1 MTETP
6 IERKEHDH
14 SVVEELLNERRQLW
28 SLYTALGNLRPFT
41 ADQSLKTRLREFCQV
56 LVDYISLGHF
66 EMYPRLTDVP
76 ERRARVQALANT
88 LYPKFMEATDA
99 AIEFNDQYEPLA
111 DSALVAT
118 LEPDLST
125 LGEALTTRFELEDQL
140 ISAMAD

>member
-6 IERKEHDH
+6 IERKQHDH
-14 SVVEELLNERRQLW
+14 RVVEELLNERQQLW
-28 SLYTALGNLRPFT
+28 SLYTALYTLRPFT
-41 ADQSLKTRLREFCQV
+41 ACQPLETRLREFCQV

-99 AIEFNDQYEPLA
+99 AIEFNDKYESLTG
-111 DSALVAT
+111 STLGGV
-118 LEPDLST
+118 LEPDLSS
-125 LGEALTTRFELEDQL
+125 LGSALTARFELEDQL
-140 ISAMAD
+140 IAAMAD

>member
-6 IERKEHDH
+6 IERKQHDH
-14 SVVEELLNERRQLW
+14 RVVEELLNERQQLW
-28 SLYTALGNLRPFT
+28 SLYTALDTLRPFT
-41 ADQSLKTRLREFCQV
+41 AGQPLATRLREFCQV

-99 AIEFNDQYEPLA
+99 AIEFNDKYESLTGTTLG
-111 DSALVAT
+111 SV
-118 LEPDLST
+118 LEPDLSS
-125 LGEALTTRFELEDQL
+125 LGSALTARFELEDQL
-140 ISAMAD
+140 IAAMAD

>member
-6 IERKEHDH
+6 IERKAHDH
-14 SVVEELLNERRQLW
+14 RVVEELLDERQQLW
-28 SLYTALGNLRPFT
+28 SLYGALGTLRPFSPG
-41 ADQSLKTRLREFCQV
+41 QPLETRLREFCQV

-99 AIEFNDQYEPLA
+99 AIEFNDRYESLTG
-111 DSALVAT
+111 SALSDR
-118 LEPDLST
+118 LEADLPS
-125 LGEALTTRFELEDQL
+125 LGAALTARFGLEDQL
-140 ISAMAD
+140 IAAMAD

>member
-6 IERKEHDH
+6 IERKQHDH
-14 SVVEELLNERRQLW
+14 RVVEELLNERQQLW
-28 SLYTALGNLRPFT
+28 SLYTALDTLRPFT
-41 ADQSLKTRLREFCQV
+41 ACQPLETRLREFCQV

-99 AIEFNDQYEPLA
+99 AIEFNDKYESLTGTTLG
-111 DSALVAT
+111 SL
-118 LEPDLST
+118 LEPDLSS
-125 LGEALTTRFELEDQL
+125 LGSALTARFELEDQL
-140 ISAMAD
+140 IAAMAD

>member
-6 IERKEHDH
+6 IELKQHDH
-14 SVVEELLNERRQLW
+14 RVVEELLNERQQLW
-28 SLYTALGNLRPFT
+28 SLYTALDTLRPFT
-41 ADQSLKTRLREFCQV
+41 AGQPLETRLREFCQV

-99 AIEFNDQYEPLA
+99 AIEFNDKYESLTGTTLG
-111 DSALVAT
+111 SM
-118 LEPDLST
+118 LEPDLSS
-125 LGEALTTRFELEDQL
+125 LGSALTARFELEDQL
-140 ISAMAD
+140 IAAMAD

>member
-6 IERKEHDH
+6 LERQAHDH
-14 SVVEELLNERRQLW
+14 RVVEELLNERQQLW
-28 SLYTALGNLRPFT
+28 SLFNTLGTLRPFT
-41 ADQSLKTRLREFCQV
+41 AGQPLETRLREFCQV

-99 AIEFNDQYEPLA
+99 AIEFNDKYESLTGA
-111 DSALVAT
+111 TLGET
-118 LEPDLST
+118 LEPDLSL
-125 LGEALTTRFELEDQL
+125 LGSALTARFELEDQL
-140 ISAMAD
+140 IAAMAD

>member
-6 IERKEHDH
+6 IERKAHDH
-14 SVVEELLNERRQLW
+14 RVVEELMNERQQLW
-28 SLYTALGNLRPFT
+28 SLYGALGTQRPYS
-41 ADQSLKTRLREFCQV
+41 ACQPLETRLREFCQV

-99 AIEFNDQYEPLA
+99 AIEFNDRYESLTG
-111 DSALVAT
+111 SALSHR
-118 LEPDLST
+118 LETDLEL
-125 LGEALTTRFELEDQL
+125 LGAALTARFELEDQL
-140 ISAMAD
+140 IAAMAD

>member
-6 IERKEHDH
+6 LERQAHDH
-14 SVVEELLNERRQLW
+14 RVVEELLNERQQLW
-28 SLYTALGNLRPFT
+28 SLYNTLGTLRPFT
-41 ADQSLKTRLREFCQV
+41 AGQPLEIRLREFCQV

-99 AIEFNDQYEPLA
+99 AIEFNDKYESLTGA
-111 DSALVAT
+111 TLGET
-118 LEPDLST
+118 LEPDLSL
-125 LGEALTTRFELEDQL
+125 LGSALTARFELEDQL
-140 ISAMAD
+140 IAAMAD

>member
-6 IERKEHDH
+6 IERKQHDH
-14 SVVEELLNERRQLW
+14 RVVEELLNERQQLW
-28 SLYTALGNLRPFT
+28 SLYTALDTLRPFT
-41 ADQSLKTRLREFCQV
+41 AGQPLETRLREFCQV

-99 AIEFNDQYEPLA
+99 AIEFNDKYESLTGTTLG
-111 DSALVAT
+111 SV
-118 LEPDLST
+118 LEPDLSS
-125 LGEALTTRFELEDQL
+125 LGSALTARFELEDQL
-140 ISAMAD
+140 IAAMAD